1 MGSKSFP
8 QLSVELLVF
17 PEGDSG
23 TILLAAEQPW
33 KAPSIFTPEQLRLPL
48 SQGFTGD
55 SESVQDFF
63 SPLTVILVFL

>member
-33 KAPSIFTPEQLRLPL
+33 KAPSIFTPRTTEQLRLPL
-48 SQGFTGD
+48 SQGFTGG

-63 SPLTVILVFL
+63 FLPLQ